1 METPLCFKG
10 KMGTIYMMPSRYHG
24 EKILPCQNL
33 LKSMKLY
40 ARIFLLIHLN
50 PTMRKE
56 AAMFKILRVNMSD
69 LSVKAEDIPKE
80 YEGLGGRGMT
90 SAIVANEVPPTCS
103 AIGPNNKLVFAPGL
117 LGGTNCANSGR
128 ISVGGKSPLTGT
140 IKEANSG
147 GQAGQYLAKLGI
159 AAIVVEGFPQE
170 NRLYKLYVG
179 KDKYE
184 LSPANDLKGLGNY
197 ATVEKLKAQFGEKV
211 GFVSIGQ
218 AGEWK
223 MAAASIAIT
232 DRELRPTRHAGRGG
246 LGAVMGSKGLKAI
259 VIDPSEGEMAPIS
272 DKDAFKEAA
281 KRFVN
286 ALKEHPVTSQGLTNY
301 GTDIL
306 INIINE
312 AGGLPTR
319 NFSSGRFEGAEK
331 VAGETLNKI
340 TQERKGVVSHGC
352 MAGCVIRC
360 SGIFLDEN
368 GEYVSKWPEYETV
381 WAWGP
386 NCGIDDLDAIARIDR
401 ACDDYGLDTIEMG
414 NAIAVAME
422 AGVKQFGDAAG
433 AEELIAE
440 VGSGTPLGRILGA
453 GAAVVGKSFGV
464 RRVPVVKN
472 QALPAYDPRAI
483 KGIGVTYATS
493 TMGADHTSGYAVATN
508 IMKVGGDVDP
518 LKPEGQ
524 VELSRNLQ
532 IATAVIDTLG
542 LCLFVAFPVMDMPDA
557 FNAMVD
563 MVNAKYGLSL
573 TADDVTALGQRVL
586 KLERDFN
593 QRAGFTPAD
602 DRLPEFFKTEQLPPH
617 NEVFDVPDDE
627 LDTLFNF

>member
-1 METPLCFKG
+1 MF
-10 KMGTIYMMPSRYHG
+10 
-24 EKILPCQNL
+24 
-33 LKSMKLY
+33 
-40 ARIFLLIHLN
+40 RIV
-50 PTMRKE
+50 
-56 AAMFKILRVNMSD
+56 RVNMSD
-69 LSVKAEDIPKE
+69 LSVKAEEIPKE
-80 YEGLGGRGMT
+80 YEGLGGRGLT
-90 SAIVANEVPPTCS
+90 SAIVAKEVPPTCS
-103 AIGPNNKLVFAPGL
+103 PIGPNNKLVFAPGL

-128 ISVGGKSPLTGT
+128 ISVGAKSPLTGT

-147 GQAGQYLAKLGI
+147 GQPGQYLAKLGI
-159 AAIVVEGFPQE
+159 AAIVVEGLPKE
-170 NRLYKLYVG
+170 DRLYKLYIG
-179 KDKYE
+179 KDKFE
-184 LSPANDLKGLGNY
+184 LSPADDLKGLGNY
-197 ATVEKLKAQFGEKV
+197 AVVDKLKEQFGEKV
-211 GFVSIGQ
+211 GFASIGQ

-223 MAAASIAIT
+223 MAAASVAFT

-259 VIDPSEGEMAPIS
+259 IIDPSEGEMAPIQ
-272 DKDAFKEAA
+272 DNDAFKDAA

-286 ALKEHPVTSQGLTNY
+286 ALKEHPVTSKGLTNY

-306 INIINE
+306 INVINE

-319 NFSSGRFEGAEK
+319 NFSSGQFEGAEK

-340 TQERKGVVSHGC
+340 TQERKGIVSHGC
-352 MAGCVIRC
+352 MSGCVIRC
-360 SGIFLDEN
+360 SGIFLDEK

-401 ACDDYGLDTIEMG
+401 ACDDFGLDTIEMG

-433 AEELIAE
+433 AEELIGE
-440 VGSGTPLGRILGA
+440 VGKGSPLGRILGS
-453 GAAVVGKSFGV
+453 GAAVVGKTFGV

-493 TMGADHTSGYAVATN
+493 TMGADHTAGYAVATN

-518 LKPEGQ
+518 LKPDGQ

-532 IATAVIDTLG
+532 ISTALIDTLG

-557 FNAMVD
+557 FTAVVD
-563 MVNAKYGLSL
+563 MVNAKYGLNL
-573 TADDVTALGQRVL
+573 TADDAMALGQKVL
-586 KLERDFN
+586 KYEREFN
-593 QRAGFTPAD
+593 EKAGFTSAD
-602 DRLPEFFKTEQLPPH
+602 DRLPEFFRTEKLPPH
-617 NEVFDVPDDE
+617 NEVFDVPDEE
-627 LDTLFNF
+627 LDTVFNF